1 MDELNTHKENELDA
15 LLSES
20 TLEMPFSD
28 FEDAV
33 MQLIEEKA
41 IRKSTIS
48 KELKLSRFF
57 FITGSIFGFIISIL
71 LSQIKEPLFG
81 VNPNVIALIF
91 QITFATLFFT
101 QIETYLKVKK
111 E

>member
-1 MDELNTHKENELDA
+1 MDELNTHKENELDD

-41 IRKSTIS
+41 IRKRTIS

-71 LSQIKEPLFG
+71 LSQIKEPLLG
-81 VNPNVIALIF
+81 MNPNVIALIF

-101 QIETYLKVKK
+101 QIETYLKVRKD
-111 E
+111 